1 MPKTKSSKSSVKSA
15 SRTTGSGVSNKR
27 TALEQKAWYRLIKV
41 VSFFVA
47 GAYLLGVLLVGILI
61 SREYAWVTRGQPI
74 PDGMQKTFRMQE
86 SGDRWGSDDAWE
98 KKSKWNME
106 MQYRSYEPR
115 FDWWR
120 FARFVLGG
128 WGAGILTGWLLS
140 RAFYYIVIGK
150 E

>member
-1 MPKTKSSKSSVKSA
+1 MPKSNSSKSSAKSSSKNA
-15 SRTTGSGVSNKR
+15 RNTTSSKR
-27 TALEQKAWYRLIKV
+27 IALEQKAWYRFIKV

-47 GAYLLGVLLVGILI
+47 GAYLLGVLLLGILI

-74 PDGMQKTFRMQE
+74 PDGMQKTLRME
-86 SGDRWGSDDAWE
+86 DSGTRWGSDDAWE
-98 KKSKWNME
+98 KKSKWNTE
-106 MQYRSYEPR
+106 MQYQSYEPR